1 MTGLKAAAPGRA
13 RGAGSGA
20 TAAAGDGGQVIYD
33 RDCSA
38 CPRLAAFLADSR
50 RRYPDHWSAPVP
62 SFGDEHPRIL
72 IVGLAP
78 GLHGANRTGRPFT
91 GDHAGILLYRTLFD
105 LGLASQPTGAAPDD
119 GLRLLGA
126 RITNAVKCVPPQN
139 KPAGEEIRRCN
150 GFLAAELRSLPRTR
164 VIVALGRIA
173 HEAVL
178 GALKLPRTRH
188 AFAHAAEHRLP
199 APVPERA
206 PGHAAQAGPDGGA
219 GGLRAERWLV
229 DSYHCSRYN
238 TQTRRL
244 TAQMFQAV
252 LARAVQLADGH

>member
-1 MTGLKAAAPGRA
+1 MTRLRTAPPAG
-13 RGAGSGA
+13 RGADSGPA
-20 TAAAGDGGQVIYD
+20 PASAGAAQSLYD
-33 RDCSA
+33 RGCTA
-38 CPRLAAFLADSR
+38 CPRLAAFLAESR

-62 SFGDEHPRIL
+62 FFGDADPRLL

-119 GLRLLGA
+119 GLRLHGV

-139 KPAGEEIRRCN
+139 KPTGDEIRRCN
-150 GFLAAELRSLPRTR
+150 GFLAAELRSLPGTR

-178 GALKLPRTRH
+178 TALGLPRARH
-188 AFAHAAEHRLP
+188 AFAHAAEHRLGG
-199 APVPERA
+199 PVA
-206 PGHAAQAGPDGGA
+206 
-219 GGLRAERWLV
+219 RWLL

-244 TAQMFQAV
+244 TAEMFQAV
-252 LARAVQLADGH
+252 LARAARLAAPPAA